1 MNEGFLYPKNI
12 IWSLFMKKKL
22 ILLLIPVLI
31 LSLLCGCDKG
41 SEPASPLNVIYEA
54 KHQRDEISSRIFNV
68 FKMETENAFYEI
80 ENKEDI
86 DEVGAESIINEI
98 EDLINSII
106 SYNENLF
113 VTKPI
118 IVITQL
124 DIQTGK
130 DFKEAYNIN
139 NIVVAKFEM
148 LDTYDLASCI
158 IGAMSGIMDH
168 WLLYGIAGS
177 VMDIT
182 TDPDQLRAYYSDSD
196 NLNTLDFF
204 GMRFMNEFNGEDTSY
219 AKQTAIALYKYIEDK
234 YGFDSIVSLEPQIQ
248 INITKD
254 MKNEWLKSIGVSN
267 IYNSMYDG
275 LFIGYRFI
283 DKGDHAITIISSF
296 AEYNIVMQEDERFL
310 LSSIDNLE
318 LFLYK
323 NLMGVTE
330 LKERLS
336 ASKHYDKLNTDG
348 VIVYEIDQSLNHS
361 RYNSIRG
368 LIELNTFY
376 IESAHIHETMHYIF
390 QGYYPIQGTDSYT
403 YLSEG
408 LACYLSSTA
417 TKFYTYVTDPLKNK
431 SYYSEHDV
439 ISSVN
444 ERNANG
450 QTLMNAFENSQVLER
465 NLLDYY
471 LSHGGE
477 IGPLDDFSKS
487 LFTDAMA
494 YALLKTYDD
503 NLEHAKSYPIYES
516 YVTYLIKNYSLDHVI
531 EANIDCESFEEIFG
545 KSHETIYEEWKDYL
559 FNN

>member
-1 MNEGFLYPKNI
+1 I
-12 IWSLFMKKKL
+12 IN
-22 ILLLIPVLI
+22 
-31 LSLLCGCDKG
+31 D
-41 SEPASPLNVIYEA
+41 
-54 KHQRDEISSRIFNV
+54 
-68 FKMETENAFYEI
+68 I
-80 ENKEDI
+80 ENIVKKIITYKKE
-86 DEVGAESIINEI
+86 
-98 EDLINSII
+98 
-106 SYNENLF
+106 LF
-113 VTKPI
+113 VTKPTI
-118 IVITQL
+118 IITQY
-124 DIQTGK
+124 DIKTGVK
-130 DFKEAYNIN
+130 FEEAYCIN
-139 NIVVAKFEM
+139 NTVVVNFDM
-148 LDTYDLASCI
+148 LESYDLTYCI
-158 IGAMSGIMDH
+158 VEAMSNVHDY
-168 WLLYGIAGS
+168 WLLHGIAGS

-182 TDPDQLRAYYSDSD
+182 TDPDQLQVYYNDPD

-267 IYNSMYDG
+267 IYDSKYDG
-275 LFIGYRFI
+275 LFTGYRFTKK
-283 DKGDHAITIISSF
+283 DNYDITIISSF

-323 NLMGVTE
+323 NLMGVAE

-390 QGYYPIQGTDSYT
+390 QGYYPVQGTDSYT

-431 SYYSEHDV
+431 SYYAEHDV
-439 ISSVN
+439 ISSVD

-450 QTLMNAFENSQVLER
+450 QTLVNAFENSQVLER

-477 IGPLDDFSKS
+477 IGPLEDFSKS
-487 LFTDAMA
+487 LFADAMA
-494 YALLKTYDD
+494 YALLKTYGD
-503 NLEHAKSYPIYES
+503 NVEHAKSYSIYES
-516 YVTYLIKNYSLDHVI
+516 YVTYLVNNYSLDHVI
-531 EANIDCESFEEIFG
+531 GANIDCESFEEIFG
-545 KSHETIYEEWKDYL
+545 KSHEIMFDEWKEYIL
-559 FNN
+559 GN

>member
-1 MNEGFLYPKNI
+1 
-12 IWSLFMKKKL
+12 MKKKL
-22 ILLLIPVLI
+22 ILLLIPLLI
-31 LSLLCGCDKG
+31 LSLLCGCNKG
-41 SEPASPLNVIYEA
+41 GEPASSLNVIYEA

-86 DEVGAESIINEI
+86 DAVSAESIINDI
-98 EDLINSII
+98 ENIVKKII
-106 SYNENLF
+106 TYKKELF
-113 VTKPI
+113 VTKPTI
-118 IVITQL
+118 IITQY
-124 DIQTGK
+124 DIKTGVK
-130 DFKEAYNIN
+130 FEEAYCIN
-139 NIVVAKFEM
+139 NTVVVNFDM
-148 LDTYDLASCI
+148 LESYDLTYCI
-158 IGAMSGIMDH
+158 VEAMSNVHDY
-168 WLLYGIAGS
+168 WLLHGIAGS

-182 TDPDQLRAYYSDSD
+182 TDPDQLQVYYNDPD

-267 IYNSMYDG
+267 IYDSKYDG
-275 LFIGYRFI
+275 LFTGYRFTKK
-283 DKGDHAITIISSF
+283 DNYDITIISSF

-323 NLMGVTE
+323 NLMGVAE

-390 QGYYPIQGTDSYT
+390 QGYYPVQGTDSYT

-431 SYYSEHDV
+431 SYYAEHDV
-439 ISSVN
+439 ISSVD

-450 QTLMNAFENSQVLER
+450 QTLVNAFENSQVLER

-477 IGPLDDFSKS
+477 IGPLEDFSKS
-487 LFTDAMA
+487 LFADAMA
-494 YALLKTYDD
+494 YALLKTYGD
-503 NLEHAKSYPIYES
+503 NVEHAKSYSIYES
-516 YVTYLIKNYSLDHVI
+516 YVTYLVNNYSLDHVI
-531 EANIDCESFEEIFG
+531 GANIDCESFEEIFG
-545 KSHETIYEEWKDYL
+545 KSHEIMFDEWKEYIL
-559 FNN
+559 GN